1 MAAAYTQEERD
12 TFFMQQALDLAT
24 KGKGSASPNPMVGC
38 VIVDSKGN
46 RIGAGYH
53 KKFGA
58 AHAEVNAVASVEN
71 TEDLK
76 GATVYVTLEPCAH
89 YGNTPPCADLLASLP
104 IDRVVIA
111 QKDPNPKVNGRGIEK
126 LKAAEKKVQL
136 GVLENE
142 AEKLN
147 EFFTHAQQ
155 YGRPFVT
162 LKLAQ
167 TVDGYVAA
175 ADGDSQWI
183 TGKPARKKVHEW
195 RAQYDAVLVGRN
207 TAMVDNPQLS
217 VRHVRGRQPFRVV
230 LDGPYSLPKEL
241 HVFSDKFEEK
251 TIVVTWN
258 KEASSDDADPM
269 LKLMKHNYFRGQI
282 LRVSKKDGHVDLR
295 ETIQGLG
302 SLGIQSIL
310 VEAGQQLASALLREG
325 LVDKLE
331 CFIAPK
337 LLGSG
342 TRSIMDLGIHGM
354 RDICTLKE
362 VSWSQVGDDLLLSA
376 YI

>member
-1 MAAAYTQEERD
+1 MAAAYSQEERD

-24 KGKGSASPNPMVGC
+24 KGKGSVSPNPMVGC

-58 AHAEVNAVASVEN
+58 SHAEVNAVASVEN

-89 YGNTPPCADLLASLP
+89 YGKTPPCADLLASLP
-104 IDRVVIA
+104 IERVVIA

-217 VRHVRGRQPFRVV
+217 VRHVRGRQPFRIV
-230 LDGPYSLPKEL
+230 LDGPYSLPKDL

-310 VEAGQQLASALLREG
+310 VEAVQQLASALLREG

>member
-1 MAAAYTQEERD
+1 MAAAYSQEERD

-24 KGKGSASPNPMVGC
+24 KGKGSVSPNPMVGC

-58 AHAEVNAVASVEN
+58 AHAEVNALASVEN

-89 YGNTPPCADLLASLP
+89 YGKTPPCADLLASLP

>member
-1 MAAAYTQEERD
+1 MAAAYSQEEQD

-24 KGKGSASPNPMVGC
+24 KGKGSVSPNPMVGC

-89 YGNTPPCADLLASLP
+89 YGKTPPCADLLASLP

-230 LDGPYSLPKEL
+230 LDGPYSLPKDL

-302 SLGIQSIL
+302 SLRIQSIL

>member
-1 MAAAYTQEERD
+1 MAAAYSQEERD

-24 KGKGSASPNPMVGC
+24 KGKGSVSPNPMVGC
-38 VIVDSKGN
+38 VIIDSKGN

-89 YGNTPPCADLLASLP
+89 YGKTPPCADLLASLP

-175 ADGDSQWI
+175 ADGDSHWI

-230 LDGPYSLPKEL
+230 LDGPYSLPKDL